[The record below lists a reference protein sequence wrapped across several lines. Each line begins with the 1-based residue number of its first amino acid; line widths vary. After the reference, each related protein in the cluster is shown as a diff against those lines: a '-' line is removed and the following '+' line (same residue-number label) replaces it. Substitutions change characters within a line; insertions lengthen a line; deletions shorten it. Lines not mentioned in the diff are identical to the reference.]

1 MSALYSQTVAA
12 PIITGTPQPLYVKTN
27 DITRL
32 TIDGASGAAVFSA
45 NLDAPTISV
54 VTLTVSG
61 DSSFTSTGAIKIP
74 VGTSA
79 QQPAGAAGKIRYNS
93 TVGKYEG
100 HNGTSWGQLGG
111 GATGGGSDTVFMLN
125 GQIVTTD
132 YTVPAGYNAVSA
144 GPVDITDGAIVTI
157 GDTEFWTIV

>member
-12 PIITGTPQPLYVKTN
+12 PIITGTPQPLYLKTN
-27 DITRL
+27 DITRV
-32 TIDGASGAAVFSA
+32 TINGTSGAATFAA

-74 VGTSA
+74 VGTTA
-79 QQPAGAAGKIRYNS
+79 EQPVGAAGKIRYNS
-93 TVGKYEG
+93 TVNKYEG

-125 GQIVTTD
+125 GQLVTTD
-132 YTVPAGYNAVSA
+132 YTVPSGSNAVSA
-144 GPVDITDGAIVTI
+144 GPVDIADGAVVTI
-157 GDTEFWTIV
+157 GDTEYWTIV